1 VSALELE
8 TPAPVVDLGRL
19 ERNLSRWQRRCDEL
33 GLASRPHV
41 KTHKSVEIA
50 RRQLELGAVGLTC
63 QTIGEAETMAAAG
76 FDDLLLP
83 TNVLG
88 EHKLARLARLLERAA
103 VTVAVDDP
111 RVLPGLEH
119 AAARSERR
127 LRVLVECDTGHG
139 RMGVSTPADAVDL
152 AAEIDRVGPL
162 DFAGFLTYPAPAG
175 ALEFLAAAVEET
187 ERRGLAVATV
197 SAGGT
202 PAMWSANEL
211 RPTVTEYRA
220 GTYAFHDRAT
230 VGAGAATLDDVALTI
245 CATVVS
251 RPARNRAILDAG
263 SKALSS
269 DRSAA
274 DGFGLVLEA
283 PESTLVK
290 LDEEHGYV
298 ELANGDALELGQ
310 QVRIVPNHA
319 CVVSNLFAE
328 VVLVRDETLAGRWP
342 IDARSR

>member
-8 TPAPVVDLGRL
+8 TPAPVVDLDRM
-19 ERNLSRWQRRCDEL
+19 ERNLSRWQARCDEL
-33 GLASRPHV
+33 GLACRPHV
-41 KTHKSVEIA
+41 KTHKCVEIA
-50 RRQLELGAVGLTC
+50 RRQLELGATGLTC
-63 QTIGEAETMAAAG
+63 QTFGEAETMADAG
-76 FDDLLLP
+76 FHDLLLP
-83 TNVLG
+83 TNMVG

-111 RVLPGLEH
+111 RVLPGLAQ
-119 AAARSERR
+119 AAVRSGQT

-139 RMGVSTPADAVDL
+139 RLGVSTPHDAATL
-152 AAEIDRVGPL
+152 AGKIDRSPSL
-162 DFAGFLTYPAPAG
+162 HFAGFLTYPSPAG
-175 ALEFLAAAVEET
+175 AVEFLAAAGEEA
-187 ERRGLAVATV
+187 ERHGLAVETV

-202 PAMWSANEL
+202 PAMWSAEGL

-220 GTYAFHDRAT
+220 GTYVFHDRAT
-230 VGAGAATLDDVALTI
+230 VGAGAATLDDVALTV

-251 RPARNRAILDAG
+251 RPTRNRAILDAG
-263 SKALSS
+263 SKSLSS

-274 DGFGLVLEA
+274 EGFGLVLDA

-298 ELANGDALELGQ
+298 ELAHGDALELGQ

-328 VVLVRDETLAGRWP
+328 FALVRDGALTGRWP
-342 IDARSR
+342 VDARSR

>member
-1 VSALELE
+1 MSPLELE

-33 GLASRPHV
+33 GLTCRPHV

-63 QTIGEAETMAAAG
+63 QTIGEAETMADAG
-76 FDDLLLP
+76 LRDVLVP

-103 VTVAVDDP
+103 VAVAVDDS
-111 RVLPGLEH
+111 RVLPGLAQ
-119 AAARSERR
+119 AAARSGQR

-139 RMGVSTPADAVDL
+139 RMGVSTPSAAASLAV
-152 AAEIDRVGPL
+152 EVDRSDSL
-162 DFAGFLTYPAPAG
+162 EFTGFLTYPAPVG
-175 ALEFLAAAVEET
+175 AVQFLAAAVEEA
-187 ERRGLAVATV
+187 ERRGLTVETV

-202 PAMWSANEL
+202 PAMWSADEL

-220 GTYAFHDRAT
+220 GTYAYHDRAT
-230 VGAGAATLDDVALTI
+230 VGAGAATVDDVALTI

-251 RPARNRAILDAG
+251 RPSRTRAILDAG

-319 CVVSNLFAE
+319 CAVSNLFAE
-328 VVLVRDETLAGRWP
+328 IALVRDGELAGSWP
-342 IDARSR
+342 VDARAR